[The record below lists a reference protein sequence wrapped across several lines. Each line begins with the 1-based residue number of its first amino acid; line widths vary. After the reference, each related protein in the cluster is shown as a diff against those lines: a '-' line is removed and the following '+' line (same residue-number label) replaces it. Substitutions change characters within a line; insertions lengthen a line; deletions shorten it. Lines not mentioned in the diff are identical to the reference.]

1 MGIDSWPEGDLYN
14 LGDGCAYII
23 LDVNVGLTTNHDV
36 FCWIVCFKHLEG
48 NDGLR

>member
-1 MGIDSWPEGDLYN
+1 MGVDSWPEMGFYN

-23 LDVNVGLTTNHDV
+23 LHVDGNLTTHCLV

-48 NDGLR
+48 DYGLR